1 MNVSSNASFPQG
13 VIQATAG
20 DEESQRG
27 AGGAGHR
34 GKGENLIQSGAGKV
48 AGDMKGSL
56 DRRELE
62 SVQERS
68 VEQSEVSRADAA
80 SRDRE
85 SSLQFPRSE
94 GLLGQSSQLVNIDKS
109 SSIADYENLLA
120 IEREKNLLAQPESR
134 DSSLLQKGS
143 PQRMFPATS
152 AESRSSA
159 GFLSR
164 RPHLF
169 REDLSPKGTLS
180 NFFQNGGERSSRY
193 QIHDGSSPW
202 AERSLSNQRRYAGPP
217 HTTKA
222 SSSTQRNLLLN
233 ISEED
238 TEAVG
243 RRMSPSR
250 LEKHPLATEQKSAAK
265 QSEQLSL
272 LLEEERSRVARLEE
286 RISTKDRLI
295 NQMRLY
301 QEELYNNFR
310 ETQEELSRLK
320 EERDSKI
327 EGLSRQIDLLNQ
339 TILQFEERLR
349 IESLRGS
356 QDLERQRGSADE
368 RRREPSMTL
377 EERDLLEQEIRFFQ
391 DQSMQLREAN
401 QELLVRY
408 EALQKEF
415 KEKEHS
421 LSQAQGKILRLTG
434 NQRVFDELRRENEAF
449 RKPRDQKAFN
459 SKGTENYEY
468 GIAPQTSTQVINEVM
483 AELEVKTYPELQQRI
498 REIVQLNKQ
507 ANKFTDAISALVAD
521 MGGVPKSR
529 LTLKQ
534 AWKWIK
540 RVLEDYMV
548 LKKSLGEGGSYYGGE
563 HSERQ
568 TMRLVEQYL
577 RVENERAV
585 LPRLTHLL
593 VESEVM
599 ERIID
604 KIRAFFQIDHN
615 VALNELEKI
624 LDVEYLGNHGSLL
637 QSPPPHH
644 HHESHYKPR
653 APGKSF
659 KH

>member
-143 PQRMFPATS
+143 PQRM
-152 AESRSSA
+152 
-159 GFLSR
+159 
-164 RPHLF
+164 
-169 REDLSPKGTLS
+169 
-180 NFFQNGGERSSRY
+180 
-193 QIHDGSSPW
+193 
-202 AERSLSNQRRYAGPP
+202 
-217 HTTKA
+217 
-222 SSSTQRNLLLN
+222 
-233 ISEED
+233 
-238 TEAVG
+238 
-243 RRMSPSR
+243 
-250 LEKHPLATEQKSAAK
+250 
-265 QSEQLSL
+265 
-272 LLEEERSRVARLEE
+272 
-286 RISTKDRLI
+286 
-295 NQMRLY
+295 
-301 QEELYNNFR
+301 
-310 ETQEELSRLK
+310 
-320 EERDSKI
+320 
-327 EGLSRQIDLLNQ
+327 
-339 TILQFEERLR
+339 
-349 IESLRGS
+349 
-356 QDLERQRGSADE
+356 
-368 RRREPSMTL
+368 
-377 EERDLLEQEIRFFQ
+377 FQ